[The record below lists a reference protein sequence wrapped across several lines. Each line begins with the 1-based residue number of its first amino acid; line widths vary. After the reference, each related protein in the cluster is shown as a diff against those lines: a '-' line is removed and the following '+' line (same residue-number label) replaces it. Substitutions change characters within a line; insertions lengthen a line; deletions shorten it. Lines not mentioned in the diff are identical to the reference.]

1 MLPDWKSSLI
11 LMAYI
16 IIFLTGLPAN
26 LLALRAFV
34 GRIRQPQPAPVHI
47 LLLSLTL
54 ADLLL
59 LLLLPF
65 KIIEAA
71 SNFRWYLPKVV
82 CALTSFGFYSSIY
95 CSTWLLAGISI
106 ERYLGVAFPVQY
118 KLSRRPL
125 YGVIAALVAWVMSFG
140 HCTIVIIVQYL
151 NTTEQVRSGNE
162 ITCYENF
169 TDNQLD
175 VVLPVRLELC
185 LVLFFIPMAVTI
197 FCYWRFVW
205 IMLSQPADLEDNWE
219 TLNDNLKVIEKAD
232 NAAQVKDA
240 LTKMRAAALDAQKA
254 TPPKLEDK
262 SPDSPEMKDFRH
274 GFDIL
279 VGQIDD
285 ALKLA
290 NEGKVKEA
298 QAAAEQLKTTRNAY
312 IQKYLLVGAQRRR
325 RAVGLAVVTLLNFL
339 VCFGPYNVS
348 HLVGYHQRK
357 SPWWRSIAVVFSSLN
372 ASLDP
377 LLFYFSSSV
386 VRRAFGRGLQVLRN
400 QGSSLLGRRGKDT
413 AEGTNEDRGV
423 GQGEGMPSSD
433 FTTE

>member
-1 MLPDWKSSLI
+1 MLDWKSSLT

-16 IIFLTGLPAN
+16 IIFLTGFPAN

-34 GRIRQPQPAPVHI
+34 GRVRQPQPAPVHI

-71 SNFRWYLPKVV
+71 SNFRWYLPEIV
-82 CALTSFGFYSSIY
+82 CALVGFGFYSSIY

-125 YGVIAALVAWVMSFG
+125 YGVIAALVAWIMSFG
-140 HCTIVIIVQYL
+140 HCTIVIVVQYL
-151 NTTEQVRSGNE
+151 NTTEQAKSGNE

-169 TDNQLD
+169 TDEQLK

-185 LVLFFIPMAVTI
+185 LVLFFIPMVVTI
-197 FCYWRFVW
+197 FCYWRFVQ
-205 IMLSQPADLEDNWE
+205 IMLSQP
-219 TLNDNLKVIEKAD
+219 
-232 NAAQVKDA
+232 
-240 LTKMRAAALDAQKA
+240 
-254 TPPKLEDK
+254 
-262 SPDSPEMKDFRH
+262 H
-274 GFDIL
+274 
-279 VGQIDD
+279 
-285 ALKLA
+285 
-290 NEGKVKEA
+290 
-298 QAAAEQLKTTRNAY
+298 
-312 IQKYLLVGAQRRR
+312 VGAQRRR

-348 HLVGYHQRK
+348 HLVGYYQKK
-357 SPWWRSIAVVFSSLN
+357 SPWWRTIAVVFSSLN

-400 QGSSLLGRRGKDT
+400 QGSSLLGRRSKDT
-413 AEGTNEDRGV
+413 AEGTNGDRGV
-423 GQGEGMPSSD
+423 SQGEGMPSSD

>member
-1 MLPDWKSSLI
+1 MSEFRNSLI
-11 LMAYI
+11 LTAYI

-34 GRIRQPQPAPVHI
+34 GRVRQPHPAPVHI

-71 SNFRWYLPKVV
+71 QGLQWHLPVV
-82 CALTSFGFYSSIY
+82 LCALTGFGFYSSIY

-125 YGVIAALVAWVMSFG
+125 YGVIAALVAWIMSFG
-140 HCTIVIIVQYL
+140 HGTIVIVVQYL
-151 NTTEQVRSGNE
+151 NSTPQATNE
-162 ITCYENF
+162 SMFVCYENF
-169 TDNQLD
+169 SKEQQD

-185 LVLFFIPMAVTI
+185 LVLFFVPMVVTI

-205 IMLSQPADLEDNWE
+205 LMLTQP
-219 TLNDNLKVIEKAD
+219 
-232 NAAQVKDA
+232 
-240 LTKMRAAALDAQKA
+240 
-254 TPPKLEDK
+254 
-262 SPDSPEMKDFRH
+262 H
-274 GFDIL
+274 
-279 VGQIDD
+279 VG
-285 ALKLA
+285 
-290 NEGKVKEA
+290 
-298 QAAAEQLKTTRNAY
+298 T
-312 IQKYLLVGAQRRR
+312 QRRR

-348 HLVGYHQRK
+348 HLVGFHTGK
-357 SPWWRSIAVVFSSLN
+357 SPAWRMEAVVFSSLN

-377 LLFYFSSSV
+377 LLFYFSSSA
-386 VRRAFGRGLQVLRN
+386 VRRTFSKGLQVLRD
-400 QGSSLLGRRGKDT
+400 QGSSLLGCRCRQTDEVTHG
-413 AEGTNEDRGV
+413 DRCV
-423 GQGEGMPSSD
+423 NHAEGMPSCD
-433 FTTE
+433 FVKG

>member
-1 MLPDWKSSLI
+1 MPDTKSSLI
-11 LMAYI
+11 LVAYI
-16 IIFLTGLPAN
+16 VIFLTGFPAN

-34 GRIRQPQPAPVHI
+34 GRVRQPNPAPVHI

-65 KIIEAA
+65 KMFEAA
-71 SNFRWYLPKVV
+71 SDFRWYLPEIV
-82 CALTSFGFYSSIY
+82 CALTGFGFYSSIY

-125 YGVIAALVAWVMSFG
+125 YGVIAAVIAWIMSFG

-151 NTTEQVRSGNE
+151 NSTQSSADE

-169 TDNQLD
+169 SPKQLE

-205 IMLSQPADLEDNWE
+205 IMLTQPH
-219 TLNDNLKVIEKAD
+219 V
-232 NAAQVKDA
+232 
-240 LTKMRAAALDAQKA
+240 R
-254 TPPKLEDK
+254 
-262 SPDSPEMKDFRH
+262 
-274 GFDIL
+274 
-279 VGQIDD
+279 
-285 ALKLA
+285 
-290 NEGKVKEA
+290 
-298 QAAAEQLKTTRNAY
+298 
-312 IQKYLLVGAQRRR
+312 AQRRR
-325 RAVGLAVVTLLNFL
+325 RAVGLAIVTLLNFL

-348 HLVGYHQRK
+348 HLVGFYTKQ
-357 SPWWRSIAVVFSSLN
+357 SPRWRAEAVVFSSLN

-377 LLFYFSSSV
+377 LLFYFSSSD
-386 VRRAFGRGLQVLRN
+386 VRRAFGKGLQILRH
-400 QGSSLLGRRGKDT
+400 QGSSLLGNRGKET
-413 AEGTNEDRGV
+413 AEVTNGARGMS
-423 GQGEGMPSSD
+423 QAEGVASSD

>member
-1 MLPDWKSSLI
+1 MPDTKSSLI
-11 LMAYI
+11 LVAYI
-16 IIFLTGLPAN
+16 LIFLTGFPAN

-34 GRIRQPQPAPVHI
+34 GRVRQPNPAPVHI

-65 KIIEAA
+65 KMIEAA
-71 SNFRWYLPKVV
+71 SNFRWYLPELV
-82 CALTSFGFYSSIY
+82 CALTGFGFYSSIY

-125 YGVIAALVAWVMSFG
+125 YGVIAAVVAWIMSFG

-151 NTTEQVRSGNE
+151 NTTQRSTEE

-169 TDNQLD
+169 TEYQLK

-205 IMLSQPADLEDNWE
+205 IMLTQPH
-219 TLNDNLKVIEKAD
+219 V
-232 NAAQVKDA
+232 
-240 LTKMRAAALDAQKA
+240 R
-254 TPPKLEDK
+254 
-262 SPDSPEMKDFRH
+262 
-274 GFDIL
+274 
-279 VGQIDD
+279 
-285 ALKLA
+285 
-290 NEGKVKEA
+290 
-298 QAAAEQLKTTRNAY
+298 
-312 IQKYLLVGAQRRR
+312 AQRRR
-325 RAVGLAVVTLLNFL
+325 RAVGLAIVTLLNFL

-348 HLVGYHQRK
+348 HLVGFYTKQ
-357 SPWWRSIAVVFSSLN
+357 SPKWRAEAVVFSSLN

-377 LLFYFSSSV
+377 LLFYFSSSD
-386 VRRAFGRGLQVLRN
+386 VRRAVGKGLQILRHR
-400 QGSSLLGRRGKDT
+400 GSSLLGNRGREP
-413 AEGTNEDRGV
+413 AEVTNGDRGV
-423 GQGEGMPSSD
+423 SQAEGVASSD

>member
-1 MLPDWKSSLI
+1 MPDLKSSLI
-11 LMAYI
+11 LSAYI

-34 GRIRQPQPAPVHI
+34 GRVRQPHPAPVHI

-71 SNFRWYLPKVV
+71 SNFRWYLPEIV
-82 CALTSFGFYSSIY
+82 CALTGFGFYSSIY

-118 KLSRRPL
+118 KLSRRPI
-125 YGVIAALVAWVMSFG
+125 YGVIAALVAWIMSFG

-151 NTTEQVRSGNE
+151 KPAANATEISE

-169 TDNQLD
+169 TKEQLE
-175 VVLPVRLELC
+175 VVIPVRLELC
-185 LVLFFIPMAVTI
+185 LVLFFIPMGVTI

-205 IMLSQPADLEDNWE
+205 IMLTQP
-219 TLNDNLKVIEKAD
+219 
-232 NAAQVKDA
+232 
-240 LTKMRAAALDAQKA
+240 
-254 TPPKLEDK
+254 
-262 SPDSPEMKDFRH
+262 H
-274 GFDIL
+274 
-279 VGQIDD
+279 VG
-285 ALKLA
+285 
-290 NEGKVKEA
+290 V
-298 QAAAEQLKTTRNAY
+298 
-312 IQKYLLVGAQRRR
+312 QRRR

-348 HLVGYHQRK
+348 HLVGFYTKK
-357 SPWWRSIAVVFSSLN
+357 SPTWRAEAVVFSSLN

-377 LLFYFSSSV
+377 LLFYFSSSD
-386 VRRAFGRGLQVLRN
+386 VRRAVGKGLQMLRH
-400 QGSSLLGRRGKDT
+400 QGSSLLGRRGREMT
-413 AEGTNEDRGV
+413 EMTNGDRGV
-423 GQGEGMPSSD
+423 SQAEGVPSSD
-433 FTTE
+433 FTTD

>member
-1 MLPDWKSSLI
+1 MPDTKSSLI
-11 LMAYI
+11 LVAYI
-16 IIFLTGLPAN
+16 VIFLTGFPAN

-34 GRIRQPQPAPVHI
+34 GRVRQPNPAPVHI

-65 KIIEAA
+65 KMIEAA
-71 SNFRWYLPKVV
+71 SNFHWYLPELV
-82 CALTSFGFYSSIY
+82 CALTGFGFYSSIY

-125 YGVIAALVAWVMSFG
+125 YGVIAAAVAWIMSFG

-151 NTTEQVRSGNE
+151 NSTQSSTEEV
-162 ITCYENF
+162 TCYENF
-169 TDNQLD
+169 SPDQLA

-205 IMLSQPADLEDNWE
+205 IMLTQPH
-219 TLNDNLKVIEKAD
+219 V
-232 NAAQVKDA
+232 
-240 LTKMRAAALDAQKA
+240 R
-254 TPPKLEDK
+254 
-262 SPDSPEMKDFRH
+262 
-274 GFDIL
+274 
-279 VGQIDD
+279 
-285 ALKLA
+285 
-290 NEGKVKEA
+290 
-298 QAAAEQLKTTRNAY
+298 
-312 IQKYLLVGAQRRR
+312 AQRRR
-325 RAVGLAVVTLLNFL
+325 RAVGLAIVTLLNFL

-348 HLVGYHQRK
+348 HLVGFYTKQ
-357 SPWWRSIAVVFSSLN
+357 SPKWRAEAVVFSSLN

-377 LLFYFSSSV
+377 LLFYFSSSD
-386 VRRAFGRGLQVLRN
+386 VRRAFGKGLQILRH
-400 QGSSLLGRRGKDT
+400 QGSSLLGKRGREPAEVTNGDRAVSQ
-413 AEGTNEDRGV
+413 AEGV
-423 GQGEGMPSSD
+423 ASSD

>member
-1 MLPDWKSSLI
+1 MPPDWKSSLI

-34 GRIRQPQPAPVHI
+34 GRVRQPQPAPVHI

-71 SNFRWYLPKVV
+71 SNFRWYLPKIV

-125 YGVIAALVAWVMSFG
+125 YGVIAALVAWGMSFG

-151 NTTEQVRSGNE
+151 NTTEQARSGNE

-169 TDNQLD
+169 TDDQLD

-205 IMLSQPADLEDNWE
+205 IMLSQP
-219 TLNDNLKVIEKAD
+219 
-232 NAAQVKDA
+232 
-240 LTKMRAAALDAQKA
+240 
-254 TPPKLEDK
+254 
-262 SPDSPEMKDFRH
+262 H
-274 GFDIL
+274 
-279 VGQIDD
+279 
-285 ALKLA
+285 
-290 NEGKVKEA
+290 
-298 QAAAEQLKTTRNAY
+298 
-312 IQKYLLVGAQRRR
+312 VGAQKRR

-400 QGSSLLGRRGKDT
+400 QGSSMLGRRGKDT

-423 GQGEGMPSSD
+423 SQGEGMPSSD